1 MMSKNSS
8 RMAKLKVE
16 ILWNDLNESYSP
28 NIFLNTNIFFA
39 REAVEAVQVLVFALN
54 SRDTHNSS
62 CNLVEDL
69 MVWEPEKK
77 TL

>member
-54 SRDTHNSS
+54 S
-62 CNLVEDL
+62 
-69 MVWEPEKK
+69 
-77 TL
+77 